1 LGVNWR
7 ITDKQILLFLNCAD
21 SSPPTLVKLSFAFN
35 RAGSQAFYKVIKVE
49 VIFFAI
55 QKDKI
60 QVPLKK
66 EKKQTPPDNH
76 TGI

>member
-1 LGVNWR
+1 LTLLV
-7 ITDKQILLFLNCAD
+7 QIGYYF
-21 SSPPTLVKLSFAFN
+21 F
-35 RAGSQAFYKVIKVE
+35 QEEKVE

>member
-1 LGVNWR
+1 MGLGRAPW
-7 ITDKQILLFLNCAD
+7 
-21 SSPPTLVKLSFAFN
+21 PTRAPA